1 MHRIYFALYAR
12 SYFLG
17 TITHIS
23 QALIPC
29 PDGNIRGTMG
39 SPHRACWGVSQFPL
53 IGGQSYQVPKQIL
66 ERCHGATISCG
77 KTGNDVCV
85 DGEVVVVVVVVAVA
99 VVLLFLLLLV
109 LLVVVEITIPAISS
123 TSEIFFLKG
132 INPWFSGGYRLL
144 I

>member
-1 MHRIYFALYAR
+1 M
-12 SYFLG
+12 G
-17 TITHIS
+17 TS
-23 QALIPC
+23 VE
-29 PDGNIRGTMG
+29 RWV
-39 SPHRACWGVSQFPL
+39 PHRACPGVSQFPL

-85 DGEVVVVVVVVAVA
+85 DGEVVVVVVVVAV
-99 VVLLFLLLLV
+99 VLLLLLLV

-123 TSEIFFLKG
+123 TSEIVFLKE